1 MAVFACQGRRDQPQT
16 VACASVAIVE
26 KFSSVVLY
34 TRCPGPTF
42 RSELCT
48 YCRSTHVSVHD
59 SRAPWLR
66 SLAYVVEG
74 WTPLMSSRVQFR
86 QLQSRLQLAI
96 HWTLIDDT
104 LLECT
109 VPTGYVATVPP
120 TPSDLAGGVEP
131 SCLAGLC
138 LYAKPLARS
147 WACAYQ
153 RHVAQAIT
161 ITAAGSHSPSVGP
174 RRPVGRRM
182 GTSAPNVCSAYLA
195 FLASR
200 FNKSSR

>member
-1 MAVFACQGRRDQPQT
+1 MQRSKILFCG
-16 VACASVAIVE
+16 
-26 KFSSVVLY
+26 L
-34 TRCPGPTF
+34 RCPGPTL
-42 RSELCT
+42 RSEL
-48 YCRSTHVSVHD
+48 CRSTHVSVHD

-138 LYAKPLARS
+138 LYANPLARS

-153 RHVAQAIT
+153 RHVTLA
-161 ITAAGSHSPSVGP
+161 ITAAGSHSPSVSAKT
-174 RRPVGRRM
+174 GRRM
-182 GTSAPNVCSAYLA
+182 GTSVPNVRSA
-195 FLASR
+195 
-200 FNKSSR
+200 